1 MRPIDADALERE
13 YRRQFESVYKHTRD
27 TVLPSDFYIER
38 KAAYD
43 RELVRME
50 MEAFCEFLK
59 SRPTIDAEPVRHGW
73 WIVEDIVIDNNGRTM
88 PDWPRCSEC
97 DRQSDLEYDYCPN
110 CGAKMDEVVLHA
122 EKRSDP

>member
-1 MRPIDADALERE
+1 MRPIDADTLERE

-59 SRPTIDAEPVRHGW
+59 SRPTIDAEPVRHGRW
-73 WIVEDIVIDNNGRTM
+73 DTVNDGHGGELMECSHCRFAFRRLH
-88 PDWPRCSEC
+88 PR
-97 DRQSDLEYDYCPN
+97 RYCPN
-110 CGAKMDEVVLHA
+110 CGAKMRGEN
-122 EKRSDP
+122 ECSDG

>member
-1 MRPIDADALERE
+1 MRLIDADALERE

-43 RELVRME
+43 KELMRME

-59 SRPTIDAEPVRHGW
+59 SRPTIDAEPVVRCKDCKHWGTGYGGETEH
-73 WIVEDIVIDNNGRTM
+73 IKVCEYANYMVSENG
-88 PDWPRCSEC
+88 
-97 DRQSDLEYDYCPN
+97 YCVY
-110 CGAKMDEVVLHA
+110 GERKMDE
-122 EKRSDP
+122 EER

>member
-1 MRPIDADALERE
+1 MRLIDADALEQE

-43 RELVRME
+43 KELARME

-59 SRPTIDAEPVRHGW
+59 SRPTIDAEPVRHGRW
-73 WIVEDIVIDNNGRTM
+73 ERNPNTESWFREIVF
-88 PDWPRCSEC
+88 CSEC
-97 DRQSDLEYDYCPN
+97 GRDNGARESDYCPN
-110 CGAKMDEVVLHA
+110 CGTKMDGGA
-122 EKRSDP
+122 ACGKKI